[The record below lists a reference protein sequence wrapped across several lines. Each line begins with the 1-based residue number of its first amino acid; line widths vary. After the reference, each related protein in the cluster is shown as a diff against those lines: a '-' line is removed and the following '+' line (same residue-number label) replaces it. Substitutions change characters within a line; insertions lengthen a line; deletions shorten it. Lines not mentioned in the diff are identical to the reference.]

1 MKKIILLVFLCIVY
15 LQEGFSQKNDS
26 NSGTNPPVINQAAS
40 GAVQVENDGLR
51 KFGSTYPFRI
61 YKEVNGSGFI
71 NNGSSF
77 QFFPDSSVIEAWNNF
92 SSEAF
97 GFGVNKLGQ
106 LEFIANGYQNVNAY
120 GTSATKMVI
129 DDASGN
135 VGVGVINPLAKLDVI
150 GGNWD
155 VANGN
160 GDLKIGDAT
169 YQFKLGVAT
178 GGGGAGDIRMFAKGG
193 TARMIWGS
201 GTTDR
206 MTLSSSGYL
215 GLGTIDPSVAIEIE
229 GTTDAASEIYIKGGT
244 SSFPTQRFSRI
255 NGTHAVPTALS
266 SGKFLGRILFDG
278 YNGTSF
284 TTSSSIYSLS
294 SEQWS
299 STAKGSYLTFY
310 TTQNGTNTFSEKV
323 RIDHNGNVGIG
334 TTTPDNKLDVKGI
347 IRAEEVVVETG
358 WADFVFEEDYQLNE
372 LEQVEEFIKENKHLP
387 NVPSAKEIQENGAH
401 VSELMTKMMAKIEE
415 LTLYTI
421 KQQKEIDELKRKL
434 DNK

>member
-1 MKKIILLVFLCIVY
+1 MKKSILFVTYLLFNSLFVY
-15 LQEGFSQKNDS
+15 SQKTDNDRA
-26 NSGTNPPVINQAAS
+26 NTPPIVNTNLSG

-51 KFGSTYPFRI
+51 Y
-61 YKEVNGSGFI
+61 YGSGRLNIFTPTSSYEKYSLAD
-71 NNGSSF
+71 NGIF
-77 QFFPDSSVIEAWNNF
+77 TLWDLTGGQGY
-92 SSEAF
+92 
-97 GFGVNKLGQ
+97 GFGVNSLGQ
-106 LEFIANGYQNVNAY
+106 LEFISDGTYAY
-120 GTSATKMVI
+120 STSATKMII
-129 DDASGN
+129 DDDNGN
-135 VGVGVINPLAKLDVI
+135 VGIGVMNPLAKLDVI

-206 MTLSSSGYL
+206 MALSSSGYL
-215 GLGTIDPSVAIEIE
+215 GLGTIAPSVAIEVE
-229 GTTDAASEIYIKGGT
+229 GTTDAASEIYIKGGN

-255 NGTHAVPTALS
+255 NGTHAAPTALS
-266 SGKFLGRILFDG
+266 SGKFLGRIMFDG
-278 YNGTSF
+278 YNGTSY
-284 TTSSSIYSLS
+284 TSSSSIYCLS
-294 SEQWS
+294 SELWS

-310 TTQNGTNTFSEKV
+310 TTQNGTNTFSEKL

-358 WADFVFEEDYQLNE
+358 WADYVFEENYELNE
-372 LEQVEEFIKENKHLP
+372 LEKVEAFIKENKHLP
-387 NVPSAKEIQENGAH
+387 NVPSAKEIQESGAH
-401 VSELMTKMMAKIEE
+401 VADLMTKMMAKIEE